1 MITGKALA
9 EKILHQI
16 TEAPETHDQEVWM
29 TSSVYGDCGTVA
41 CIAGWAVEFNR
52 NEGEGDQEVLG
63 RLASE
68 LDTPPWYDSV
78 GRELLGLD
86 RGAASDLFYAP
97 SNPVARER
105 LAGLFDLPVP
115 E

>member
-9 EKILHQI
+9 EKILRQI
-16 TEAPETHDQEVWM
+16 TEQPETHNQDIWA
-29 TSSVYGDCGTVA
+29 TSNDCGTVA

-52 NEGEGDQEVLG
+52 NEGEGENRALR
-63 RLASE
+63 RLANE
-68 LDTPPWYDSV
+68 LDTPPWFDTV

-86 RGAASDLFYAP
+86 RGTASNLFYAP
-97 SNPVARER
+97 SNRRARIR
-105 LAGLFDLPVP
+105 LAEAFDLPVP